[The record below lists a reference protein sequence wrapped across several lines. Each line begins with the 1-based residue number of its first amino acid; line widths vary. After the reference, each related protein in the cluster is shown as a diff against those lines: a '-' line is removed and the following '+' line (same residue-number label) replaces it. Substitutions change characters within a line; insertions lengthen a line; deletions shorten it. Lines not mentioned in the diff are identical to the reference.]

1 MMLFGIED
9 RPKCVSLQH
18 PDVGFTQCAFHG
30 GRVGNDIDQAL
41 SCIKTAPKIIVL
53 PAKTAQEAREMLKL
67 RSLEPRGV
75 YPVPKKN
82 RVDRTDAI
90 DADLTVL
97 FDGTPFRYR
106 IRLDV
111 PEWKADVVDEH
122 LMVKYIRHFVS
133 HR

>member
-1 MMLFGIED
+1 MRLLI
-9 RPKCVSLQH
+9 
-18 PDVGFTQCAFHG
+18 VGTLKGQLTTATKLAMDKGASVTHA
-30 GRVGNDIDQAL
+30 VDIDQAL
-41 SCIKTAPKIIVL
+41 NCIKTAPKIIVL
-53 PAKTAQEAREMLKL
+53 PARTAQEAREMLKL

-75 YPVPKKN
+75 CPVPKQN

-106 IRLDV
+106 ICPDV
-111 PEWKADVVDEH
+111 PEWKADVVDED
-122 LMVKYIRHFVS
+122 LMVKYFRHFVS